1 MIHCSTERRPHSHDS
16 GRWRRQLGFGIDRV
30 SDSERIVR
38 IDMKGHVERQQ
49 TMINRGCRAGL
60 TRWPGAAARKPSRSV
75 DFAFGDS
82 CEVAL
87 LGLQPCRREW
97 LDSTC
102 CENSFSA
109 PVSDGA
115 PQSERARSQGQEL
128 PFRGNAKE
136 FCAAPQ
142 AGGGVGTAWATQS
155 KQKDAASGGLA
166 QDGLAVKR
174 KRCPV
179 EAGLE

>member
-1 MIHCSTERRPHSHDS
+1 MPNHYGGDLLPTMAIS
-16 GRWRRQLGFGIDRV
+16 GLARV
-30 SDSERIVR
+30 S
-38 IDMKGHVERQQ
+38 G
-49 TMINRGCRAGL
+49 
-60 TRWPGAAARKPSRSV
+60 
-75 DFAFGDS
+75 
-82 CEVAL
+82 
-87 LGLQPCRREW
+87 RREW

-128 PFRGNAKE
+128 HFRGNAKE

-142 AGGGVGTAWATQS
+142 AGGGVGTVWATQS
-155 KQKDAASGGLA
+155 KQKDAASGGLG